1 MATNNIKRM
10 HSLVL
15 DTGPIIKNDPSISTL
30 LSQAEALY
38 TVPSVLEEIR
48 DATTRM
54 RLEST
59 LIPFLKIRSPQQAS
73 VKVIRDF
80 ARKTGDLEV
89 LSRTDIH
96 LMALAYEL
104 ECERNHGNWRLRSS
118 PGQKR
123 LNGAPPISLC
133 ERDSVFATSGLD
145 SGQENL
151 SQEVDIPEEKL
162 ICDAEKSNHER
173 KYLLSTDEQEALKN
187 LDLSDKEH
195 QLSQNDELR
204 NSVDEGLLTRSISEP
219 LLGGVSIAEDESSD
233 DEGWIKPSNLKRR
246 QESDRGVAT
255 TPNDKVKVIQAAIIT
270 NDFAMQNVLLRMNIN
285 ILSSNLQ
292 RISNL
297 RTWVLRCHAC
307 FKITK
312 NMERQFCESCG
323 KPTLLRVACSTGTD
337 GNFKLYLKKNKQW
350 NTRGNVYSIPKPRS
364 GTSSGKFMAE
374 GKKGE
379 WGSRLILAED
389 QKEYVNALG
398 IERRAKM
405 RDLLDDDF
413 SPGLL
418 SGIRGERRNHGNRP
432 NIGAGRNINS
442 RKRK

>member
-1 MATNNIKRM
+1 MLSNNSKSV

-38 TVPSVLEEIR
+38 TVPSALEEIR

-54 RLEST
+54 RLENT
-59 LIPFLKIRSPQQAS
+59 LIPFLKVRSPQQS
-73 VKVIRDF
+73 SIKVIRDF
-80 ARKTGDLEV
+80 ARRTGDLEV

-104 ECERNHGNWRLRSS
+104 ECERNHGDWRLRSS

-123 LNGAPPISLC
+123 LNGAPPVSLN
-133 ERDSVFATSGLD
+133 ERDSIVATLRSD
-145 SGQENL
+145 SGQENS
-151 SQEVDIPEEKL
+151 SQEVDNQKEKNMY
-162 ICDAEKSNHER
+162 ESKKSDDER
-173 KYLLSTDEQEALKN
+173 NNSLATDLQAALKS
-187 LDLSDKEH
+187 LDLSEKEC
-195 QLSQNDELR
+195 QLSQNDETR
-204 NSVDEGLLTRSISEP
+204 ISDKRELLTIPSSEP
-219 LLGGVSIAEDESSD
+219 LIGEVSSTEDECSD
-233 DEGWIKPSNLKRR
+233 DEGWIKPSNLKRY
-246 QESDRGVAT
+246 QENDKGVAT
-255 TPNDKVKVIQAAIIT
+255 IPNDKVKVLQVALIT

-292 RISNL
+292 RISNV

-337 GNFKLYLKKNKQW
+337 GNLKLHLKKNKQW

-364 GTSSGKFMAE
+364 GTSSGKMIAE

-379 WGSRLILAED
+379 WGSKLIFAED

-398 IERRAKM
+398 IERRAKK
-405 RDLLDDDF
+405 RDLIDDDIL
-413 SPGLL
+413 PGLL
-418 SGIRGERRNHGNRP
+418 SGIRGERGRRGNRP

>member
-1 MATNNIKRM
+1 MANDNFKSM
-10 HSLVL
+10 HCLVL

-54 RLEST
+54 RIEST
-59 LIPFLKIRSPQQAS
+59 LIPFLKVRSPSQAS

-96 LMALAYEL
+96 LMALVYEL

-123 LNGAPPISLC
+123 LNGAPPESLN
-133 ERDSVFATSGLD
+133 ERDSTGKCSG
-145 SGQENL
+145 
-151 SQEVDIPEEKL
+151 KK
-162 ICDAEKSNHER
+162 KSNNDGNIS
-173 KYLLSTDEQEALKN
+173 LSTDVEEALKN
-187 LDLSDKEH
+187 LELSDKKC
-195 QLSQNDELR
+195 QRSQNDEFVI
-204 NSVDEGLLTRSISEP
+204 SDKKELLTMSSSKILVGDVSDSEN
-219 LLGGVSIAEDESSD
+219 ESSD
-233 DEGWIKPSNLKRR
+233 DEGWIKHSNLKRY
-246 QESDRGVAT
+246 QENDRGVT
-255 TPNDKVKVIQAAIIT
+255 TAPQDKVKVLQAAIIT

-323 KPTLLRVACSTGTD
+323 KPTLLRVACSTSKD
-337 GNFKLYLKKNKQW
+337 GSFKLHLKKNKQW
-350 NTRGNVYSIPKPRS
+350 NTRGNVFSIPKPRS
-364 GTSSGKFMAE
+364 GTSSGKLMAE
-374 GKKGE
+374 GRKGE
-379 WGSRLILAED
+379 WGSKLILAED
-389 QKEYVNALG
+389 QKEYINALG
-398 IERRAKM
+398 IERRAKK
-405 RDLLDDDF
+405 RDLMDDDF

-418 SGIRGERRNHGNRP
+418 SGIRGERGKQGNKP